1 MSEISATADA
11 SPTEE
16 PGRFDDRVDLSPYV
30 TNREALR
37 IIGRSLRYL
46 AAVRELFAAKLGLAL
61 VALLPGLFT
70 PWIGKILIDQVIMQE
85 PFNDAKVPFPPYFR
99 PFVDWVRPMEPMEIM
114 LTITLVF
121 LGMLFIFGR
130 GGLGIK
136 LEQGSDSATQSEGKL
151 SAGGSG
157 MSGLLGSIETLVNIR
172 LTQRMANGFRTQLF
186 SRLTRLPMKTI
197 DDHRIGD
204 SVYRVMYDAPDLPEL
219 CFAVTLQP
227 LFTVLGVAIALYQ
240 MGVSYGG
247 VAAELVWV
255 SAAVFPFTLMVTI
268 PLSAFVR
275 RIQQASRASGTATTN
290 AIEESMSNLHAVQ
303 SLGGMKEEKERV
315 ESKSKESFRRF
326 RHVVLTGIS
335 VGMIGWII
343 QGLLTIFVVVFVT
356 NRIFDGVMS
365 RGDFFVLIEL
375 AMMIGGSGLAI
386 GMFWIGVQ
394 SQVAAVRRVFFFI
407 DMETEDPQDGRRDLG
422 EIESGVR
429 FDTVGFS
436 YPNGTRALRN
446 INLDLNLGE
455 LAAIVGP
462 TGAGKTSLAYLIP
475 GYYRATEGRV
485 LIDGQNTSDVNLDS
499 LRSQVSYVY
508 QEHLLLSESIRSN
521 LWLANPNATEADM
534 LDACRT
540 SGAEEFL
547 EKLPNG
553 LDTVLGRS
561 GDTLSVGQKQRLCI
575 ARGLIRNT
583 KILILDEPT
592 AALDPGTEN
601 ALVRTLMQAAQDRL
615 VIVIAHRLSTIRQA
629 DRIIFLEDGD
639 IRDIGSHD
647 ELMADPDS
655 PYRRFVELQSG

>member
-1 MSEISATADA
+1 MSEIPASVDVTPVDA
-11 SPTEE
+11 
-16 PGRFDDRVDLSPYV
+16 PGRFDDRVDLNPHV
-30 TNREALR
+30 TNREAFR
-37 IIGRSLRYL
+37 IIGRSFRYL
-46 AAVRELFAAKLGLAL
+46 AAVKGLFLVKLGLAL
-61 VALLPGLFT
+61 VAGLPGLFA

-85 PFNDAKVPFPPYFR
+85 PFNDAEVPFPPYFR

-114 LTITLVF
+114 LTISLVS
-121 LGMLFIFGR
+121 LGMLFLFGW
-130 GGLGIK
+130 GGLGVR
-136 LEQGSDSATQSEGKL
+136 LEQGLDSATQSEGKL

-172 LTQRMANGFRTQLF
+172 LTQRMANGFRTRLF
-186 SRLTRLPMKTI
+186 ERLTRLPMKTI

-204 SVYRVMYDAPDLPEL
+204 SVYRVMYDAPDLPDL

-227 LFTVLGVAIALYQ
+227 FFTILGIAVALYQ
-240 MGVSYGG
+240 MGVSYSG
-247 VAAELVWV
+247 VAVELVWV
-255 SAAVFPFTLMVTI
+255 SAAVFPLTLMVTI

-275 RIQQASRASGTATTN
+275 RIQQASRASGAATTN

-303 SLGGMKEEKERV
+303 SLGGMKQEKERV

-335 VGMIGWII
+335 VDLVGRII
-343 QGLLTIFVVVFVT
+343 EGLLVIFVVVFVT

-375 AMMIGGSGLAI
+375 AMTIGGSGLAI

-394 SQVAAVRRVFFFI
+394 SQVAAVRRVFFFT
-407 DMETEDPQDGRRDLG
+407 DMETEDPQEGRRDLG
-422 EIESGVR
+422 EIEAGVR
-429 FDTVGFS
+429 FDKAGFS

-485 LIDGQNTSDVNLDS
+485 LIDGLDISDVNLDS

-540 SGAEEFL
+540 AGAEEFL

-629 DRIIFLEDGD
+629 DRIIFLEDGE
-639 IRDIGSHD
+639 IRDVGNHD
-647 ELMADPDS
+647 TLMANENS
-655 PYRRFVELQSG
+655 PYRRFVKLQGG